1 MMGHNGSY
9 QPDLDPLD
17 CLAALAIRCLYT
29 GLIGIISIAEKT
41 DLHTSQQETTAEL
54 LKIVKQHI
62 FVGVVDC
69 FFSLV
74 QFGTKLLL
82 IDHTKFLRPLFYQL
96 ILHQFAALPR
106 LKLSTPID
114 LRGVLFKAMEI
125 EMEYDYFTAIVRC
138 VHVIV
143 GVAWIGLLYYFNFV
157 QVPALK
163 NANADGTASGITKHV
178 APLAL
183 LWFRWAA
190 LATWIAGA
198 ALLGANFVPA
208 FTLSGGYEA
217 IGLGSWLGTI
227 MLFNVWV
234 LIWPNQ
240 QKILGLKPASDSE
253 KTSARRIA
261 FLASRTNTMLSIP
274 MLFLM
279 TNGLSHKGLIGL

>member
-1 MMGHNGSY
+1 
-9 QPDLDPLD
+9 
-17 CLAALAIRCLYT
+17 
-29 GLIGIISIAEKT
+29 
-41 DLHTSQQETTAEL
+41 
-54 LKIVKQHI
+54 
-62 FVGVVDC
+62 
-69 FFSLV
+69 
-74 QFGTKLLL
+74 
-82 IDHTKFLRPLFYQL
+82 
-96 ILHQFAALPR
+96 
-106 LKLSTPID
+106 
-114 LRGVLFKAMEI
+114 
-125 EMEYDYFTAIVRC
+125 MEYDYFTAIVRC

-217 IGLGSWLGTI
+217 IGLGAWLGTI

-240 QKILGLKPASDSE
+240 KKILGLDGQTHDAE
-253 KTSARRIA
+253 VIA
-261 FLASRTNTMLSIP
+261 KAKGVALMASRTNTALSIP
-274 MLFLM
+274 MLLSM
-279 TNGLSHKGLIGL
+279 TAYGHGGFPF